1 MEVIPWRPAFPR
13 LYLNMWCR
21 GVFSWRGCL
30 KPALGA
36 LGCTGSVVTTY
47 VQGYQLRLTRPCN
60 PHWKNPTAGDGDAES
75 SQLGAGEPSQA
86 GEVTKNSDSNGTCL
100 LKNPAQQPTPAQEC
114 SATSQGQQWPVNRT
128 GGKGLQATGFL
139 RCYTVSSGPDCTG
152 TQSPQSLP
160 RPSGERSR
168 ARREPPLA
176 RTVAKGP
183 PDQSRLSLP
192 PGRRPSCSFRALLAP
207 RWWDGGGLCIRFSHP
222 APPRRPDSL
231 VRHSE
236 GWVPQLP
243 LESQTSRCHSPL
255 SFRCAVSAISPASGF
270 ARALCRPGSAS
281 R

>member
-1 MEVIPWRPAFPR
+1 MCPCEVGRPASSTQCHHP
-13 LYLNMWCR
+13 
-21 GVFSWRGCL
+21 
-30 KPALGA
+30 P
-36 LGCTGSVVTTY
+36 GSP
-47 VQGYQLRLTRPCN
+47 G
-60 PHWKNPTAGDGDAES
+60 
-75 SQLGAGEPSQA
+75 
-86 GEVTKNSDSNGTCL
+86 
-100 LKNPAQQPTPAQEC
+100 
-114 SATSQGQQWPVNRT
+114 
-128 GGKGLQATGFL
+128 
-139 RCYTVSSGPDCTG
+139 SGPDCTG

-176 RTVAKGP
+176 QTVAKGP